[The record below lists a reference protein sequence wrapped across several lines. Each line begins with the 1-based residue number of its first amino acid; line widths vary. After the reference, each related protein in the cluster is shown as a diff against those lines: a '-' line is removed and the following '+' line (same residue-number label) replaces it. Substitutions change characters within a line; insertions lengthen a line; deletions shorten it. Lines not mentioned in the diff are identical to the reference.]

1 MNPSHAIQPAAR
13 QRVRLHRTVL
23 AVLFALALV
32 CAQSLGLWHRLVHFE
47 QSDHTKLDMAHATG
61 HLSTSAAGAPGEP
74 FSGHQTD
81 TDCQLYD
88 QLSHTDGVATAA
100 VVALALAA
108 IPHILRAS
116 HGLAV
121 ARWHA
126 LFQARGPPHLR

>member
-1 MNPSHAIQPAAR
+1 M
-13 QRVRLHRTVL
+13 
-23 AVLFALALV
+23 
-32 CAQSLGLWHRLVHFE
+32 VHFE
-47 QSDHTKLDMAHATG
+47 QSHPIKLGLGHTTADHTTTATDPSG
-61 HLSTSAAGAPGEP
+61 KP
-74 FSGHQTD
+74 FSDHQTG
-81 TDCQLYD
+81 TDCQLFD